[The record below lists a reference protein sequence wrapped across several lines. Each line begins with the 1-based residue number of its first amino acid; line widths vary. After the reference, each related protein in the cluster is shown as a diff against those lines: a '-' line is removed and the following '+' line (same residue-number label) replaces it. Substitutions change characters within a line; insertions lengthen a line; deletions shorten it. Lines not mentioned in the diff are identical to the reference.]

1 MSLKPFVYIFTS
13 LLVLTTTNF
22 TDVKAIDSL
31 NFDCRTLNN
40 TRSSQINFEEGPIEV
55 IDGRV
60 ILENNL
66 QNELAGEIT
75 RARAELQNLATTLA
89 LQFTEDVGIV
99 YFHKGHNDWSIKF
112 TFGGLVLQTSQEIIF
127 STDRVFELKG
137 YFEKI
142 DWIEIKGKKYVT
154 TGRMKQLG
162 PILHEDDKKK
172 K

>member
-1 MSLKPFVYIFTS
+1 MSLKLFAYIFTS

-22 TDVKAIDSL
+22 ADVQAIDVL
-31 NFDCRTLNN
+31 NSDCRILNN
-40 TRSSQINFEEGPIEV
+40 ARSSQINFEEAPIEV
-55 IDGRV
+55 IDGKI
-60 ILENNL
+60 ILEESL

-75 RARAELQNLATTLA
+75 RAKAELQNLATTLS

-127 STDRVFELKG
+127 STDRIFELKG

-142 DWIEIKGKKYVT
+142 NWIEIQGKKYAT

-162 PILHEDDKKK
+162 PILHEDDKNKK
-172 K
+172 